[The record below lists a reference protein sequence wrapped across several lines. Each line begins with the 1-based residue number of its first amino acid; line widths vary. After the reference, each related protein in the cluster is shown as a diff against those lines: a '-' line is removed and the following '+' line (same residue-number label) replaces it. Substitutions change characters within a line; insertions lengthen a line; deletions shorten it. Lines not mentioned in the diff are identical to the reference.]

1 MPRSIKYLH
10 FSGDSDDERDYAAEA
25 AKKEKKARE
34 SLIKNEFALRRK
46 LASKNAADVDADD
59 VNDDSEAIRN
69 ARVRGAEFT
78 SKKIHCLEVKARE
91 SYLKLL
97 EQLMKENFDSFLKHS
112 SSSDRPRALTKVRLC
127 PDVGWDF
134 SRSIRRCVTGEYQI
148 QALNAEWIA
157 WKG

>member
-1 MPRSIKYLH
+1 MD
-10 FSGDSDDERDYAAEA
+10 FAGDSDDERDYAAEA

-46 LASKNAADVDADD
+46 LASKNDADGD
-59 VNDDSEAIRN
+59 DGDENDEKEAIRN

-112 SSSDRPRALTKVRLC
+112 PASARPRELNKVR
-127 PDVGWDF
+127 VG
-134 SRSIRRCVTGEYQI
+134 RMR
-148 QALNAEWIA
+148 L
-157 WKG
+157 